1 MRRRCGYSGHLRMR
15 WRAKLQQQL
24 LLLRRPGVLQRCTGC
39 PVVLLDLRDG
49 LGLLLQS
56 VSRWKHQLYV
66 RTSLIYC
73 SRRPDEPPK
82 GPYVVASGPPYQRSV
97 ADMTTGVATR
107 LIPLLNPDTG
117 ETFTANSFE
126 LVKSEDYHQRGKATP
141 P

>member
-1 MRRRCGYSGHLRMR
+1 MG
-15 WRAKLQQQL
+15 
-24 LLLRRPGVLQRCTGC
+24 T
-39 PVVLLDLRDG
+39 
-49 LGLLLQS
+49 
-56 VSRWKHQLYV
+56 
-66 RTSLIYC
+66 
-73 SRRPDEPPK
+73 PDALTIFNEGDQVFLVDDPTKPPK